1 MRACWKCQNWF
12 MRRIFKKI
20 VRCVRNLILLTTT
33 FLLYGKEGK
42 NMMAKLW
49 AIEIMTQETM
59 EGAKEVYGR
68 VPRLLKEKVKTIL
81 IESGMEEITQE

>member
-1 MRACWKCQNWF
+1 
-12 MRRIFKKI
+12 
-20 VRCVRNLILLTTT
+20 
-33 FLLYGKEGK
+33 
-42 NMMAKLW
+42 MMAKLW

-68 VPRLLKEKVKTIL
+68 APRLLKEKVKTIL

>member
-1 MRACWKCQNWF
+1 
-12 MRRIFKKI
+12 
-20 VRCVRNLILLTTT
+20 
-33 FLLYGKEGK
+33 
-42 NMMAKLW
+42 MMAKLW

-59 EGAKEVYGR
+59 EAAKEVYDR

>member
-1 MRACWKCQNWF
+1 MH
-12 MRRIFKKI
+12 RIFEKI
-20 VRCVRNLILLTTT
+20 MCCTRNSILLAIT
-33 FLLYGKEGK
+33 FLLFGKEGK

>member
-1 MRACWKCQNWF
+1 

-20 VRCVRNLILLTTT
+20 VRCIRNLILLTTT
-33 FLLYGKEGK
+33 FLLFGKEGK
-42 NMMAKLW
+42 TMMAKLW

-59 EGAKEVYGR
+59 EAAKEVYAR

-81 IESGMEEITQE
+81 IESGMEEITQ

>member
-1 MRACWKCQNWF
+1 
-12 MRRIFKKI
+12 
-20 VRCVRNLILLTTT
+20 
-33 FLLYGKEGK
+33 
-42 NMMAKLW
+42 MMAKLL

-59 EGAKEVYGR
+59 EAAKEVYGR